1 MAGTIS
7 VRAITPADI
16 SGLAGLHVRCHRE
29 ANRGILPGDY
39 LAKIKAGSFQGEW
52 ERSFTQGVSGEPA
65 FERHFVAEDSRA
77 GMVGF
82 VSVGPSRD
90 AQLKYGGEI
99 YRFHVLADCQG
110 RGAGRDLVAAAVE
123 FLRKRRMNSLIAWIF
138 EANEAGRKFL
148 EHLGAVPVKLK
159 RDVVIDGNKLV
170 SIPYAWE
177 DLKALQDRLNRG
189 DSGGHNV
196 G

>member
-1 MAGTIS
+1 MAGVINIR
-7 VRAITPADI
+7 VITPADI
-16 SGLAGLHVRCHRE
+16 SGLAGLHVRCFRE

-39 LAKIKAGSFQGEW
+39 LAKIKAGGFQGEW

-82 VSVGPSRD
+82 ISTGPSRD
-90 AQLKYGGEI
+90 AQLKYEGEI
-99 YRFHVLADCQG
+99 YRLHVLADCAG
-110 RGAGRDLVAAAVE
+110 RGAGRSLVAAAVE
-123 FLRKRRMNSLIAWIF
+123 FLRKRRMNSLIAWF
-138 EANEAGRKFL
+138 FDGNAGAHNFF

-177 DLKALQDRLNRG
+177 DLKALQDRLIAG
-189 DSGGHNV
+189 D
-196 G
+196 